1 MKKTSKLLLLIVVA
15 LGLGFTAC
23 ESDDIANNAIEE
35 GNTHVSVTLRL
46 SSNGSASTRA
56 LPNDYND
63 VGTWAGK
70 DSVESLTVYLV
81 DGASVNAK
89 TFEVGTGK
97 AYEQDTNGRLVPKT
111 NEAAIRTT
119 AGSKTVYVVINPTSE
134 VTAHLNK
141 TPVAEFDEAYQNI
154 ALVAANSGSNTTVS
168 TSADKLAV
176 VDSGNDKIVMTNV
189 KPATINVE
197 PNITVDQT
205 LTGSPLNRVTLEV
218 ERAVARVMT
227 TTAATSYNI
236 PTTNA
241 GGATS
246 LGTISEITWVL
257 AQGENSLYIQR
268 KVDWSTPN
276 FGWVPASQ
284 DNYVSNAADKYD
296 YSGLFENN
304 ATGFGGTTIP
314 TLAAY
319 TSLNAAGDNKSAVL
333 ASLNLDENAVN
344 GKFVLPTTHQFGEN
358 SASNYKKGNTAYV
371 LVRAKFTPSD
381 EAWADNG
388 AKATDGTFYVG
399 SNGKIYTSAQAA
411 YDDTKSTTMT
421 KYENGKVLYYAW
433 VNPDNV
439 PDWYNSPVIRNNIY
453 HIHIKGFRNLGTN
466 WNPLYPEN
474 PERELED
481 PNQPY
486 DPIDNPYKDD
496 KENPDPKPIPETVED
511 PNDPGTK
518 IPVIEPENP
527 ITPEDPLT
535 TPETWMSVDVTILPW
550 LIHSYEIELGM

>member
-46 SSNGSASTRA
+46 SSNGSVSTRA

-70 DSVESLTVYLV
+70 DVVESLTVYLV

-134 VTAHLNK
+134 VTDHLNK

-333 ASLNLDENAVN
+333 ASLNLDDNAVN
-344 GKFVLPTTHQFGEN
+344 GKFVLPTTHELGEK
-358 SASNYKKGNTAYV
+358 SSSNYKKGNTAYV
-371 LVRAKFTPSD
+371 LVRAKFTPSAD
-381 EAWADNG
+381 AWADTG
-388 AKATDGTFYVG
+388 TKATDGTFYVG
-399 SNGKIYTSAQAA
+399 SNGKIYTSAQAT
-411 YDDTKSTTMT
+411 YNDTKSTTMT

-496 KENPDPKPIPETVED
+496 KENPDPKPIPETVVD
-511 PNDPGTK
+511 PNDPETE